1 MPCAVRLPGAKA
13 AKALRAYLA
22 GDDKDGAS
30 AWTPAALHEHAAD
43 ANVPLNST
51 QAAHIEWSL
60 RALQTELCPDEA
72 LDKADA
78 DARLLHR
85 VARLVSHRF
94 HRQHFH
100 PQFISRAGPHK
111 SLLANRIVQH
121 PPAVAL
127 RSKTAIASA
136 ARCRAA
142 DALYCADY
150 PLSALELEQL
160 ASSRA
165 GTSSAWCSSCDVC
178 QMQARDGAP
187 LPPPPS
193 AAAGECTPPPR
204 TPPTGRPAESPCH
217 GQWLRGAV
225 RPVCSWHC
233 MLRARVPRRHTP
245 HTHTLHHAHTH
256 AHTHTRTP
264 VLCLPVSAV
273 GTHCRLP
280 PLPLFRCDVLFGTAV
295 PGLFCWR
302 RRVVRHGARWHQAD
316 PHGA

>member
-1 MPCAVRLPGAKA
+1 MPKVQVCGCGLRFCAYQTVAAHGLEPSHVCTVALALGASEGVITERFATAMPCAVRLPGAKA

-142 DALYCADY
+142 DALYCADH

-165 GTSSAWCSSCDVC
+165 GTSSA
-178 QMQARDGAP
+178 
-187 LPPPPS
+187 
-193 AAAGECTPPPR
+193 
-204 TPPTGRPAESPCH
+204 
-217 GQWLRGAV
+217 
-225 RPVCSWHC
+225 
-233 MLRARVPRRHTP
+233 
-245 HTHTLHHAHTH
+245 
-256 AHTHTRTP
+256 
-264 VLCLPVSAV
+264 
-273 GTHCRLP
+273 
-280 PLPLFRCDVLFGTAV
+280 
-295 PGLFCWR
+295 
-302 RRVVRHGARWHQAD
+302 
-316 PHGA
+316 